1 IDHGET
7 FNSVPI
13 PWTDGNIN
21 YINVIKFNK
30 NNASQLI
37 ILDDNEVVIS
47 EDGGETFQNYVYP
60 TDDTR
65 GYYFGYNVSYNPQN
79 SEELFISGDYVP
91 LFSADGGE
99 TLTWSKTPYF
109 ASTGTI
115 DLFRNETVANLYYG
129 VQFGYV
135 HRDLSTGVDTP
146 YDILPLNTIS
156 NEIGQ

>member
-1 IDHGET
+1 
-7 FNSVPI
+7 
-13 PWTDGNIN
+13 
-21 YINVIKFNK
+21 
-30 NNASQLI
+30 
-37 ILDDNEVVIS
+37 
-47 EDGGETFQNYVYP
+47 
-60 TDDTR
+60 
-65 GYYFGYNVSYNPQN
+65 
-79 SEELFISGDYVP
+79 EELFISGDYVP

-156 NEIGQ
+156 NEIGQTHYADKITPNRIYTFTSSFMGSN